1 MVGGD
6 ANYGQ
11 EIENQYTKKWLKEKP
26 TMYNPSNTN
35 EFQKIKTIDLL
46 SNICPIICRQ

>member
-11 EIENQYTKKWLKEKP
+11 EIENQYTKKWLKETP
-26 TMYNPSNTN
+26 TMDKLSNN
-35 EFQKIKTIDLL
+35 NKFQK
-46 SNICPIICRQ
+46 